1 VGDDVRVTRVRMS
14 VDDSQYWI
22 CADDV
27 AEDDTNAVEIAT
39 GLADWQSGQVIV
51 TVAAEYSVPIEVE
64 RLDRA
69 PADDFDDW
77 QDAVEFSLHTED
89 ARLHLV
95 PLFGAARRPNL
106 ATAGPGDYRLRLSA
120 RDRDAAPGR
129 SVKELHRLQVW
140 PAPHA
145 EPVLIKST
153 SEFAAEW
160 GAPPP
165 PKREVDWQALAQA
178 LGTRLIVHWWEL
190 VAPPRDTGTCT
201 VTVSGVLPGTPG
213 RVFGRFDHFN
223 PGYLHRGMGGGRG
236 PSRASTDI
244 SRGYGFID
252 GPFWGDG
259 DDTGGKRHIGDLEV
273 HVDPIEVKRF
283 SRVVFTWGF
292 LENPAERYVEAGQLL
307 YRELPTRPH
316 PIPPDTV
323 TVEMTF
329 AKDPGGRLVTVTLTQ
344 IPEWLADDVAS
355 LWRLILDANKNTDW
369 FPWPWTE

>member
-1 VGDDVRVTRVRMS
+1 MEVS
-14 VDDSQYWI
+14 HSQYWI

-39 GLADWQSGQVIV
+39 GLADWQPGQVIV

-69 PADDFDDW
+69 PADDSADW
-77 QDAVEFSLHTED
+77 QDVVEFSLHTAD

-95 PLFGAARRPNL
+95 PLFEAARRPNL
-106 ATAGPGDYRLRLSA
+106 AISGRGDYRLRLSA
-120 RDRDAAPGR
+120 RDRDAAHGR

-140 PAPHA
+140 PAPH
-145 EPVLIKST
+145 EESVLIKTT

-165 PKREVDWQALAQA
+165 PRREVDWQSLAQA
-178 LGTRLIVHWWEL
+178 PGTRLIVQWWEL
-190 VAPPRDTGTCT
+190 VAPPRDTGTST
-201 VTVSGVLPGTPG
+201 VTVSDVLPGTPG
-213 RVFGRFDHFN
+213 RVFGRFDGTN
-223 PGYLHRGMGGGRG
+223 PGGLYRGMGG
-236 PSRASTDI
+236 
-244 SRGYGFID
+244 ID
-252 GPFWGDG
+252 GPRGAANDSRRGSGFIAGPFWNG
-259 DDTGGKRHIGDLEV
+259 DDACGKQHIGDLEV

-292 LENPAERYVEAGQLL
+292 LENPAEHYIEDGRLL
-307 YRELPTRPH
+307 FRKLPARPH

-329 AKDPGGRLVTVTLTQ
+329 SKHPAGRLVTVTLTQ
-344 IPEWLADDVAS
+344 VPDWLAEDVAS
-355 LWRLILDANKNTDW
+355 LWRLILDANKNPDW
-369 FPWPWTE
+369 FPWPWNE